1 MRNWGLGF
9 LICGALAIIGIIAEP
24 QEDYK
29 EGLFGTA
36 VFLVGGGYLF
46 NKGQKYLN
54 TMKEVAAE
62 SLNQIREKDCTD
74 TLKLSKKF
82 QISEIEI
89 RQMISKS
96 QNKKFVPFGAIIK

>member
-9 LICGALAIIGIIAEP
+9 LICGALAIVGLIAEP

-54 TMKEVAAE
+54 TMK
-62 SLNQIREKDCTD
+62 
-74 TLKLSKKF
+74 
-82 QISEIEI
+82 
-89 RQMISKS
+89 
-96 QNKKFVPFGAIIK
+96 

>member
-9 LICGALAIIGIIAEP
+9 LICGALAIVGIIAEP

-54 TMKEVAAE
+54 TMKKGN
-62 SLNQIREKDCTD
+62 LFQPKL
-74 TLKLSKKF
+74 LK
-82 QISEIEI
+82 IEI
-89 RQMISKS
+89 L
-96 QNKKFVPFGAIIK
+96 

>member
-9 LICGALAIIGIIAEP
+9 LICGALAIVGLIAEP

-29 EGLFGTA
+29 EGLLGTA

-54 TMKEVAAE
+54 TMKEVAA
-62 SLNQIREKDCTD
+62 
-74 TLKLSKKF
+74 
-82 QISEIEI
+82 
-89 RQMISKS
+89 
-96 QNKKFVPFGAIIK
+96 